1 MFKKIVSLY
10 LSLFLFVS
18 GVMPAVSAPAPSK
31 GEKKVY
37 TLAVLNLDAKGVS
50 QVEAEVLSEKLRSH
64 LMQLIESPGYSGK
77 EGRDQYII
85 VEQTQMDKILNQFN
99 IQNTGCV
106 SDSCAIEFGKML
118 QVDRILIGT
127 VGMIGKTYSVSV
139 RIVDVESAKTIK
151 TADRQYKGSIDEVM
165 NVVIINLGNE
175 LLLGKMKKKSN
186 TKWYIL
192 AGAAVLAGAGAAMSG
207 GGSKGNGGNSSL
219 PLPPSRP

>member
-1 MFKKIVSLY
+1 MYKKIVSLY
-10 LSLFLFVS
+10 LSFFLLVS
-18 GVMPAVSAPAPSK
+18 GVMPAFSASAPAK
-31 GEKKVY
+31 VEKKRY
-37 TLAVLNLDAKGVS
+37 TLAALNLDAKGVS
-50 QVEAEVLSEKLRSH
+50 QVEAEVLSEKLRSR
-64 LMQLIESPGYSGK
+64 LNQLIESPDYSGM
-77 EGRDQYII
+77 EGRDQYIL

-127 VGMIGKTYSVSV
+127 VGLVGKTYSVSA

-151 TADRQYKGSIDEVM
+151 TADRQYKGSIDDVM
-165 NVVIINLGNE
+165 NIVITDLGNE

-192 AGAAVLAGAGAAMSG
+192 AGVVLAGAGAALSG
-207 GGSKGNGGNSSL
+207 GSSKTSGGETSL